1 MKRILVISD
10 THVPERA
17 QKLPPQF
24 VNQIRSEEIIVHA
37 GDFTNLEVLQELQ
50 KLGKVYA
57 VWGNMDEGRV
67 KKVLP
72 EKEILEIE
80 GKKIGIYHGSGA
92 PDNLE
97 KKVYDKFDQN
107 LDVIVFGHSHTP
119 YNQKLENCLM
129 FNPGSLSGNK
139 NTGLP
144 SYGILNIDQSEIW
157 GEIVEIR
164 N

>member
-10 THVPERA
+10 THIPERA
-17 QKLPPQF
+17 QKLPPRF
-24 VNQIRSEEIIVHA
+24 VNQISPDDIIVHA
-37 GDFTNLEVLQELQ
+37 GDFTNLEVLRELQ

-67 KKVLP
+67 KKALP
-72 EKEILEIE
+72 EIE
-80 GKKIGIYHGSGA
+80 TFQVEGTKIGIYHGYGA

-97 KKVYDKFDQN
+97 KKVYDKVNRN

-144 SYGILNIDQSEIW
+144 SYGTLNIDQGEIW

>member
-1 MKRILVISD
+1 MIKILVISD
-10 THVPERA
+10 THIPERA
-17 QKLPPQF
+17 QKLPTQF
-24 VNQIRSEEIIVHA
+24 TKQVSPDDIIVHA

-72 EKEILEIE
+72 EIETFEVE
-80 GKKIGIYHGSGA
+80 GKKVGIYHGYGA

-97 KKVYDKFDQN
+97 KKVYDKVNQN

-119 YNQKLENCLM
+119 YNQKLEGCLM

-144 SYGILNIDQSEIW
+144 SYGTLNIDQGEIW
-157 GEIVEIR
+157 GEIVEIK

>member
-139 NTGLP
+139 NTGWP

-157 GEIVEIR
+157 GEIVEIK

>member
-10 THVPERA
+10 THIPERA
-17 QKLPPQF
+17 QKLSPQF
-24 VNQIRSEEIIVHA
+24 VNQVNLEDIIVHA

-80 GKKIGIYHGSGA
+80 GKKIGIYHGYGA

-97 KKVYDKFDQN
+97 KKVYDKVNRN
-107 LDVIVFGHSHTP
+107 LDAIVFGHSHTP
-119 YNQKLENCLM
+119 HNRKLEDCLM

-139 NTGLP
+139 NTGWP

-157 GEIVEIR
+157 GEIVEIK